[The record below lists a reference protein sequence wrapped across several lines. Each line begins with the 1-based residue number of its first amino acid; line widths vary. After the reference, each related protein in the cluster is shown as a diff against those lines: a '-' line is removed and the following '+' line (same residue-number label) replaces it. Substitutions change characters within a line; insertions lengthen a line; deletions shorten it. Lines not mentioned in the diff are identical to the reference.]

1 MVSFPLGIGG
11 GRGTWSTTSTAGGGL
26 GVGESFQSTLALCP
40 ASPWLQ
46 QTEFSEHA
54 CSVSR
59 IALAPAEFSEHAC
72 SVSRI
77 ALAPAETARGSKA
90 APSGVDRGRLEAGA
104 GNTVGLPA
112 LWLLFLPT

>member
-11 GRGTWSTTSTAGGGL
+11 GRGTWNTTSTAGGGL

-54 CSVSR
+54 C
-59 IALAPAEFSEHAC
+59 P
-72 SVSRI
+72 VSRI

-104 GNTVGLPA
+104 GNTAGLPA